1 MLSSSR
7 SRSLPVR
14 RRRIEDFPRNGTRNF
29 RESGTT
35 VDPCWMRSGP
45 FLLFCLKVPF
55 VGELVPHHGYHTT
68 MLRYTSFL
76 SSLPPSPHCNW
87 RALARTTHQLPP
99 LMPTEYVRIL
109 YEEES
114 TLTPFSITPRTMQCH
129 LNQLHRTNYR
139 SRGIWGVNR
148 DTFCISTCNNNDA
161 LFELNFSFERQG
173 KRR

>member
-14 RRRIEDFPRNGTRNF
+14 RRHIEDFPRNGTRNF

-35 VDPCWMRSGP
+35 VDPCWMIR
-45 FLLFCLKVPF
+45 
-55 VGELVPHHGYHTT
+55 TI
-68 MLRYTSFL
+68 
-76 SSLPPSPHCNW
+76 SSLLSESSVRWRTCSTPRIPHNDVTLHKFSLLSPPSPHCNW

-161 LFELNFSFERQG
+161 LLELNFSFERQG